1 MRRAVWGRNTHT
13 NTHAHAHAHTHTH
26 THTQI
31 FEYIL
36 TCTCIGLWGLGVVW
50 GVSKLLRERAH
61 SHFRIKE
68 LELTAEAAGLLAAAE
83 RLKTEQVR

>member
-1 MRRAVWGRNTHT
+1 M
-13 NTHAHAHAHTHTH
+13 HTHTQTHKH

-31 FEYIL
+31 FYYIL
-36 TCTCIGLWGLGVVW
+36 TCTCIGLLGLGMAW

-68 LELTAEAAGLLAAAE
+68 LELTAEAAELLAAAE
-83 RLKTEQVR
+83 RLKTEQAR